1 MIGRLKQW
9 LQKKPDN
16 LPETSNPLSH
26 LEEIIGFR
34 VSDDDRIIFNQA
46 LRHRSIIDDDKYK
59 AYETYERL
67 EFLGDTILDLIISE
81 YLFDLYP
88 EENEG
93 FLTKLRAKLVRGET
107 LAKIARE
114 LRVNELL
121 EVGARAEVQ
130 KIEFSK
136 SVLADIFEALVAAI
150 YLTKGYSFTRDY
162 VLKIYSGQIDL
173 KKIETK
179 VENHKS
185 VLMELMQSRKMP
197 LPEYEILSE
206 QGPGHDKTFEVAVRI
221 NGKIMGKGTGKNK
234 KEAEQVA
241 AKKAFV
247 KMKDH

>member
-9 LQKKPDN
+9 LHSKPDN
-16 LPETSNPLSH
+16 MPETSNPLSH
-26 LEEIIGFR
+26 LEQIIGFR
-34 VSDDDRIIFNQA
+34 VSDDDRLIFSQA
-46 LRHRSIIDDDKYK
+46 LRHRSIIDDDRYK

-107 LAKIARE
+107 LAKIAKE

-121 EVGARAEVQ
+121 EVGTRAEVQ

-136 SVLADIFEALVAAI
+136 SVLADVFEALVAAI
-150 YLTKGYSFTRDY
+150 YLTKGYVFTRDY
-162 VLKIYSGQIDL
+162 VLEIYSGQIDL
-173 KKIETK
+173 KKIESK

-221 NGKIMGKGTGKNK
+221 NGKIMGKGIGKNK

-241 AKKAFV
+241 AKEAFV
-247 KMKDH
+247 NMTDH

>member
-9 LQKKPDN
+9 LHSKPDN
-16 LPETSNPLSH
+16 LPETSNPLSR
-26 LEEIIGFR
+26 LEQIIGFR
-34 VSDDDRIIFNQA
+34 VSDDDRLIFSQA
-46 LRHRSIIDDDKYK
+46 LRHRSIIDDDRYK

-107 LAKIARE
+107 LAKIAKE

-121 EVGARAEVQ
+121 EVGTRAEVQ

-136 SVLADIFEALVAAI
+136 SVLADVFEALVAAI
-150 YLTKGYSFTRDY
+150 YLTKGYVFTRGY
-162 VLKIYSGQIDL
+162 VLEIYSGQIDL
-173 KKIETK
+173 KKIESK

-185 VLMELMQSRKMP
+185 VLMELMQSRKMS

-221 NGKIMGKGTGKNK
+221 NGKIMGKGIGKNK

-241 AKKAFV
+241 AKEAFV
-247 KMKDH
+247 NMTDH